1 MRRFDKFDEQRRAPS
16 KTNGNGNGNFKDE
29 SPASPQTPSHIAVK
43 GGPVTS
49 QKPNGHTTVK
59 EISPVSSDPTRNTSS
74 QSPKKHK
81 QESDEEMLSDVKD
94 SPPPKK
100 KKKTERDSDAAYA
113 AKLQAEE
120 NARTRLTRGGGPK
133 VQPMKKNRKT
143 PKKKT
148 SAKVKDDEDS
158 DVDGSGSDAKG
169 KARNGPF
176 HASLR
181 SSRNLD
187 CEC

>member
-16 KTNGNGNGNFKDE
+16 NTNGNGNVKDE
-29 SPASPQTPSHIAVK
+29 SPTSPQTPSHIAVE
-43 GGPVTS
+43 GAPVAS

-59 EISPVSSDPTRNTSS
+59 EISPVSSDPTCKTSS

-81 QESDEEMLSDVKD
+81 QESDEEMLSDFKD
-94 SPPPKK
+94 TPPPKK
-100 KKKTERDSDAAYA
+100 KKKTERDSDAAFA
-113 AKLQAEE
+113 ARLQAEE

-133 VQPMKKNRKT
+133 AQTVKKNKKT

-148 SAKVKDDEDS
+148 SAKVKVDDDS

-181 SSRNLD
+181 SFRD
-187 CEC
+187 